1 MDWYGI
7 PRACVNIKNFTQ
19 VRIGDTLAPEIKYW
33 HPDQPVF
40 ISAQTGAGKSHF
52 IIHTLL
58 PHVLCACPNFSESAP
73 ESILVLSNRLA
84 NNKQFK
90 LDLNKQVKQEAPNA
104 NWSKIQRIGNVCIYT
119 YQNILSQ
126 LKNIPP
132 WEIRYIVLDEAHF
145 FIQDAS
151 FNPDTHAILQAV
163 LSHFPF
169 AVRIYMSATFQNCAL
184 PIYELERRYIHQRKS
199 RPHKC
204 SPSIP
209 QPAVSLILNKLDLQ
223 QSYGAIPTITKEI
236 EYIALTAYA
245 WYGFNH
251 NNEFRTYVLQNCNLT
266 ALTNYYKKFKI
277 RKILQQHAAYFT
289 DDPPEQNIQSIP
301 TTVINF
307 CCSVYPHISTPE
319 PKPAIIPCTEPFTE
333 LKAYILNARYY
344 AFGALFA
351 LFRQY
356 ILCYPRRPLAA
367 NAFKHIY
374 DFLYAEVSY
383 RRGWFRIPDITD
395 QVYSQNGVPHLRP
408 TAMIYLFQR
417 EYSSYQIY
425 KYHQLS
431 DDLAERIVSRYAQNP
446 QEKWLIFVN
455 RKESGQ
461 ELYSQL
467 CDTHQIPTIFIH
479 SAAVNAKNSSGEV
492 SVEKQYC
499 DEMIERQCFPDGI
512 NIVITTSVL
521 DSGISLWEPE
531 LKHIV
536 LATFDEVALLQMI
549 GRKRFDPKTLT
560 AKINLYFPVH
570 STLHLKS
577 LIQQQQSDLELIQHF
592 QSNAEATW
600 KFDGHQHKKLPRYV
614 RWIPQKLNSP
624 FSMNV
629 RLETNQFALIQLRKA
644 IEFAEQIQTYIKE
657 NPTDGYA
664 AWAANKLGISEIH
677 DIPQSCH
684 NTVLNLIHEWNLLD
698 NDISLS
704 KEELE
709 TFYNEFLTVYNE
721 QAYGYTQK
729 DKQNNRTKSQINNAF
744 KNLKIPYS
752 FIKRNNRFYLQS
764 VSNKDD

>member
-104 NWSKIQRIGNVCIYT
+104 NWSEIQRIGNVYIYT

-184 PIYELERRYIHQRKS
+184 PIYELERRYIHHRKS

-223 QSYGAIPTITKEI
+223 QSYGVIPTITKEI

-245 WYGFNH
+245 WYGFTTNK
-251 NNEFRTYVLQNCNLT
+251 EFRSYVLQRCNLT
-266 ALTNYYKKFKI
+266 GLTDYYKQFKI
-277 RKILQQHAAYFT
+277 HKIPQQHAACFT
-289 DDPPEQNIQSIP
+289 NDPPEQNIQSIP
-301 TTVINF
+301 KNIINF
-307 CCSVYPHISTPE
+307 CCSVYPHIPTPE
-319 PKPAIIPCTEPFTE
+319 PKPTIIPCTEPFTE

-344 AFGALFA
+344 AFGALFE

-356 ILCYPRRPLAA
+356 IQFYPDCQLAIDG
-367 NAFKHIY
+367 FKHIY
-374 DFLYAEVSY
+374 DFLYSEVSY
-383 RRGWFRIPDITD
+383 RRGWFRAPDTLD
-395 QVYSQNGVPHLRP
+395 LFCSRNGIPHLRP

-425 KYHQLS
+425 KYRTLS
-431 DDLAERIVSRYAQNP
+431 DDLAERIVSRYTENP

-455 RKESGQ
+455 STKSGQ

-479 SAAVNAKNSSGEV
+479 SAAVNAKNSSGKV

-521 DSGISLWEPE
+521 DSGISLWDPE

-592 QSNAEATW
+592 QSNAEAAW

-644 IEFAEQIQTYIKE
+644 VEFAKQIQTYIKE

-744 KNLKIPYS
+744 KNLKISYS